1 MQNTQNIQKNEAVR
15 KKTVT
20 ITLAAIFSALAF
32 LSSLIF
38 HLPLIPA
45 VSFLKYDPMDAI
57 LTIEALVLGPIPA
70 ALSTLVVTVIR
81 IPFGSSGLIGA
92 LMNFLSSMSFVM
104 PAGIIYKYRRSL
116 QGALIGLGCSVVSE
130 TVIMLLWN
138 YLISPLYMGVSR
150 EAIVGLML
158 PGFLPFNLIK
168 AAVNAALTFLLY
180 KPMMTGLR
188 KAGVLPKSDSKPHG
202 GILPIIINVLCVILL
217 AAGIICLFVFKIV

>member
-1 MQNTQNIQKNEAVR
+1 MQNVQNNQTSR
-15 KKTVT
+15 KTTVT

-32 LSSLIF
+32 LSSIIF
-38 HLPLIPA
+38 HLPLIPS

-70 ALSTLVVTVIR
+70 ILSTLVVTVIR

-92 LMNFLSSMSFVM
+92 LMNFLSSISFVL
-104 PAGIIYKYRRSL
+104 PSGIIYKYRRNLS
-116 QGALIGLGCSVVSE
+116 GALIGLGCSIISE

-150 EAIVGLML
+150 EDIVKLML

-168 AAVNAALTFLLY
+168 ATVNAALTFLLY

-188 KAGVLPKSDSKPHG
+188 MAGVIPKFESKSDGK
-202 GILPIIINVLCVILL
+202 ILPIIINIACILFL
-217 AAGIICLFVFKIV
+217 AVGIICLFVFNVI